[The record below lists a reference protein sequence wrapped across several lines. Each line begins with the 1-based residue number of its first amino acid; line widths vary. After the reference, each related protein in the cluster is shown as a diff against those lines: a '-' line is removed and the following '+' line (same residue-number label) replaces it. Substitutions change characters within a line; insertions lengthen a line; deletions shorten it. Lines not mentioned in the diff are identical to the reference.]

1 MGLTLRTSR
10 STLEPRG
17 VAATHP
23 DRAERSL
30 PPLSQYPVHPVLFA
44 AYAVLFLYSANL
56 ADVLVVDAGAPLAVA
71 VAQAVV
77 FCAAATILLRSARR
91 GAVVASAILVAWYG
105 FGHAAPLLGGA
116 GLDERKQIGVWLLF
130 IVAAATYAVFA
141 RRSLPTAT
149 ALLNI
154 FAAVLVAL
162 TLASIIPYE
171 AARGAR
177 PVVAVEAGLTGSGGP
192 LPTRDVYYLVLD
204 RYGSADAIETA
215 FGITDDDLY
224 GWLKTRGFQVVEDS
238 HSNYRATDFSLAA
251 TLNMTYLD
259 DLTATVG
266 RASGDRTP
274 AQAMLQGNRV
284 GKEFQALGYR
294 YVHLGSWFGPTSSDP
309 AADENITSGVTS
321 EFASVLRDTTVLPAL
336 ERIRGDEKATRT
348 FFERHGDV
356 ALFQFRQLT
365 RLASAPGPKF
375 VFAHILLPHDP
386 YVFRADGTRYTE
398 DESAGMDEAQL
409 YARQMA
415 FVNRRIKELVGTLT
429 APDDDADPIIILQ
442 ADEGPLA
449 CRSVDC
455 PGDDPRYFE
464 IRFGNPNAMFLP
476 GADAVVPPGMTSV
489 NTFRF
494 LFGAVFGEDID
505 LLPDRSFTW
514 PDNDHIYDFRDI
526 TNQIP
531 P

>member
-1 MGLTLRTSR
+1 MT
-10 STLEPRG
+10 
-17 VAATHP
+17 VTHP
-23 DRAERSL
+23 DRVEHRL
-30 PPLSQYPVHPVLFA
+30 PPLSQYPVHPLLFA
-44 AYAVLFLYSANL
+44 AYAVLFLYSSNL
-56 ADVLVVDAGAPLAVA
+56 AGVLLVDAGDPLAVA
-71 VAQAVV
+71 VVQAIV
-77 FCAAATILLRSARR
+77 FYAAAAILFRSARR

-105 FGHAAPLLGGA
+105 FGRAAPLLAGA
-116 GLDERKQIGVWLLF
+116 GLDEPKQMGVWLLF
-130 IVAAATYAVFA
+130 IVAAAAYAVFA

-154 FAAVLVAL
+154 VSAVLVAL
-162 TLASIIPYE
+162 TLVSIIPYE
-171 AARGAR
+171 AARGVR
-177 PVVAVEAGLTGSGGP
+177 PVVALQAGLTGSGGP
-192 LPTRDVYYLVLD
+192 RPTRDVYYLVFD
-204 RYGSADAIETA
+204 RYGSADAIKTA

-224 GWLKTRGFQVVEDS
+224 GWLETRGFQVVKDS
-238 HSNYRATDFSLAA
+238 HANYRATDFSLAA

-259 DLTATVG
+259 DLTKTVG
-266 RASGDRTP
+266 RVSGDRTP

-309 AADENITSGVTS
+309 TADENITSGVTS
-321 EFASVLRDTTVLPAL
+321 EFESVLRDTTVLPAL
-336 ERIRGDEKATRT
+336 ERLRGDEQAART
-348 FFERHGDV
+348 FFERHGDL

-398 DESAGMDEAQL
+398 EESAGMDEAGL
-409 YARQMA
+409 YAGQMA
-415 FVNRRIKELVGTLT
+415 YLNGRIKELVETLT
-429 APDDDADPIIILQ
+429 AGDDAADPIIILQ

-449 CRSVDC
+449 CRGVDC
-455 PGDDPRYFE
+455 PKDDPRYFE
-464 IRFGNPNAMFLP
+464 IRFGNLNAMFLP
-476 GADAVVPPGMTSV
+476 GVDAVVPRGITSV

-505 LLPDRSFTW
+505 LLPNRSFTW

-526 TNQIP
+526 TDEIP